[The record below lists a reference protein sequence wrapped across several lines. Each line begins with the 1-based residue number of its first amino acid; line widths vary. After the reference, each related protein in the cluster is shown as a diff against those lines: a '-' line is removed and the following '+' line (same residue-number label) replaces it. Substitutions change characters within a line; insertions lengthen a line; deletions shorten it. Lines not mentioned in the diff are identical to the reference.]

1 MILSLFCGNIDITI
15 SRLCVNY
22 LSSYRGALGVMHAS
36 RKHVIRFN
44 VALNP
49 SQSAHDTRSD
59 KLNENIAN
67 FFSPQ
72 NYYTIYRLAE
82 IFPSQSV
89 ISLFG
94 NLNLLYRKFRTTMNV
109 PQSIHMKYINIAI
122 IFAMIIMNAFQPEII
137 SYFLQC

>member
-1 MILSLFCGNIDITI
+1 M
-15 SRLCVNY
+15 NY

-82 IFPSQSV
+82 IFPSQFIVS
-89 ISLFG
+89 
-94 NLNLLYRKFRTTMNV
+94 
-109 PQSIHMKYINIAI
+109 
-122 IFAMIIMNAFQPEII
+122 EIQNHNERATI
-137 SYFLQC
+137 YSHT